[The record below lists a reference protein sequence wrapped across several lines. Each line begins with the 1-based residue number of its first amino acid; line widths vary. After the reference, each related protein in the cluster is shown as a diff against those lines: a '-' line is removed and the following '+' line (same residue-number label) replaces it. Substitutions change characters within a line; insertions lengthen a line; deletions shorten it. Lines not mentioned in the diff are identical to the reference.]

1 MKRHGLAWAD
11 KCVFFCKLFSFFFF
25 FILPLLSGS
34 SLDDACFGLGLALG
48 LSGAVLTVTSRDAI
62 DEKSN
67 PGRESFNQ
75 LWGEGSLSF
84 SEF

>member
-11 KCVFFCKLFSFFFF
+11 KCVFLRSSSLFF
-25 FILPLLSGS
+25 FILPLFSGS
-34 SLDDACFGLGLALG
+34 SLDDACFALALAFG
-48 LSGAVLTVTSRDAI
+48 LSAAVLTVTSWDAI
-62 DEKSN
+62 DEESN